1 MELNSLYRA
10 CSRVDKVG
18 FRITK
23 FQPKRN
29 IFQQLREF
37 HAEHEEMLVLDLEEL
52 MEETGCHPPCHYTEY
67 SLPQTPIGKPAEKID
82 KKSMEIPISYRI
94 VHFLSISGQRIGSF
108 DEKEWKMTLV
118 LTWNGNF
125 NLFFIFCFLMASH
138 SLQLHHVSKHH
149 HSHLHPRQEDHNED
163 DRGLD
168 VSLWVPR
175 GRVWGRPRT
184 ISRLLFHEH
193 LGGAGVCDTILY

>member
-1 MELNSLYRA
+1 MTMEIVVVIFFTPSLVNLYYMVWSGKAGIYIIDNMELNSLYRA

-118 LTWNGNF
+118 LT
-125 NLFFIFCFLMASH
+125 
-138 SLQLHHVSKHH
+138 
-149 HSHLHPRQEDHNED
+149 
-163 DRGLD
+163 
-168 VSLWVPR
+168 
-175 GRVWGRPRT
+175 
-184 ISRLLFHEH
+184 
-193 LGGAGVCDTILY
+193 

>member
-1 MELNSLYRA
+1 MTMEIVVVIFFTPSLVNLYYMVWSGKAGIYIIDNMELNSLYRA

-67 SLPQTPIGKPAEKID
+67 SLPQTPIGRPAKKIH
-82 KKSMEIPISYRI
+82 KK
-94 VHFLSISGQRIGSF
+94 
-108 DEKEWKMTLV
+108 
-118 LTWNGNF
+118 
-125 NLFFIFCFLMASH
+125 LM
-138 SLQLHHVSKHH
+138 
-149 HSHLHPRQEDHNED
+149 
-163 DRGLD
+163 
-168 VSLWVPR
+168 
-175 GRVWGRPRT
+175 
-184 ISRLLFHEH
+184 
-193 LGGAGVCDTILY
+193 